1 MGKTPG
7 KWIKSLLL
15 GKKSSKSNLKGRDIL
30 KSANREESLIT
41 SKVPVSESF
50 TTSLTEP
57 PALEISAPIAVDLQ
71 HGVAVA
77 LLNDA
82 VNQSSTKEDGD
93 ALMTTN
99 LSSQEVPDRIRHEE
113 AATKA
118 QAAFRGYLARRA
130 FRTLKGI
137 IRLQAVIRGHLVRRQ
152 AVITLRCLQGIVKF
166 QALARGQRVRCSDIG
181 SQVQKICS
189 SGKLQGA
196 NCSLSGVNSSTSLVK
211 LSKNDVIRKLLAS
224 SPSDKPLCL
233 RYDPGEP
240 NSTWLWL
247 ERWMKSRFWEPHSQL
262 KRNVSQ
268 LKRNVQ
274 SKSETKPGNSQTIEN
289 EKGMSKRNIRK
300 PARNNIENNS
310 SPLALESEKPK
321 RNPRKVSSHQ
331 VDSVQERPQ
340 SDIEKV
346 KRNTRKVP
354 NSMKEVSDGLEDHNE
369 KSKRSLKKASTSALP
384 DVSVQFTGDFVDKST
399 DAIVSAAKQSDVD
412 TNLKL
417 PEVVSTVDELLDH
430 PGSDLQP
437 VESHGKIKNIQ
448 ETAKDVNSTD
458 DQISNDNQKASRRR
472 SSLPANI
479 DAQENGLHSTPKV
492 PSYMA
497 PTESAKAKLRGQGSP
512 RLAHDGIEKNGT
524 TRRHSLPSSTNGK
537 LSSLSPRVPR
547 LVQTAAK
554 GVVRAD
560 RSLTTSRDGG
570 DKVIQAEWRR

>member
-7 KWIKSLLL
+7 KWIKSLL

-50 TTSLTEP
+50 TTPPLTEP
-57 PALEISAPIAVDLQ
+57 LALEISAPIAVDLQ
-71 HGVAVA
+71 HGVAAA

-82 VNQSSTKEDGD
+82 VNQSSTKEEGD

-99 LSSQEVPDRIRHEE
+99 LSSQEDPDRIRHEE

-166 QALARGQRVRCSDIG
+166 QALARGRRVRCSDTGI
-181 SQVQKICS
+181 QVQKICS
-189 SGKLQGA
+189 SVKFQGA
-196 NCSLSGVNSSTSLVK
+196 NCFSSGVNSSTSLVK
-211 LSKNDVIRKLLAS
+211 LSKNAVIRKLLAS

-233 RYDPGEP
+233 CYDPGEP
-240 NSTWLWL
+240 NSAWLWL
-247 ERWMKSRFWEPHSQL
+247 ERWMKSQFWDPH
-262 KRNVSQ
+262 SQ

-274 SKSETKPGNSQTIEN
+274 SKSETKRSNSQTIEN
-289 EKGMSKRNIRK
+289 EKVMSKRNVRK
-300 PARNNIENNS
+300 SARTNIENNS
-310 SPLALESEKPK
+310 SRLALESERPK
-321 RNPRKVSSHQ
+321 RNPRKVSSLS
-331 VDSVQERPQ
+331 VDSVQEHPQ

-354 NSMKEVSDGLEDHNE
+354 NSVKEVSERLEVDNE
-369 KSKRSLKKASTSALP
+369 KPKRSLKRASTSALP
-384 DVSVQFTGDFVDKST
+384 DVSTQFTDDSVDKST
-399 DAIVSAAKQSDVD
+399 DATVSVAKQSDVD

-430 PGSDLQP
+430 PASDLQP
-437 VESHGKIKNIQ
+437 VESDGKIENIQ
-448 ETAKDVNSTD
+448 ETAKDINPTD
-458 DQISNDNQKASRRR
+458 DQLNNENQKASQRRG
-472 SSLPANI
+472 SLPAKI
-479 DAQENGLHSTPKV
+479 DVQENGLHSTPKV

-512 RLAHDGIEKNGT
+512 RFAQDGIDKNGT

-547 LVQTAAK
+547 LVQTAGK

-560 RSLTTSRDGG
+560 RSLTSSRDGG
-570 DKVIQAEWRR
+570 DKVVQAEWRR